1 MTIEKLNKINASMA
15 KYIGFLRNSYT
26 VWNPAFFISNFAR
39 DFEMAIANSA
49 AEIEREGG
57 ILEGYGL
64 DAKTFAKALSKTT
77 FSTMKALVKES
88 ALGFAG
94 AKLDPE
100 MQRYMDEWKAAGGQT
115 GFSYSETLNEVVA
128 KLNGL
133 TTKTPRQEAMQKAGD
148 FLSKYYANPVQ
159 FFKYVEGLNEA
170 FENSVRL
177 ASYIEAR
184 KAGMTASRSAQLSK
198 NITVNFN
205 KSGEYTP
212 GINSWF
218 LFFNASVQGSTR
230 LARSLRKNEMYVEQN
245 QGGTTNKWHNRLST
259 TGKISAGMVL
269 FSAMQTLSTWLLL
282 TKVKTASAT
291 TTRSQTT
298 GKSATGS
305 SWLDH
310 VTQSTSRSPT
320 D

>member
-1 MTIEKLNKINASMA
+1 MALNGMTIEKLNKINASMS

-133 TTKTPRQEAMQKAGD
+133 TTKTPRQEAMQEGGR
-148 FLSKYYANPVQ
+148 FLEQVLRQPSAVLQ
-159 FFKYVEGLNEA
+159 
-170 FENSVRL
+170 VR
-177 ASYIEAR
+177 
-184 KAGMTASRSAQLSK
+184 
-198 NITVNFN
+198 
-205 KSGEYTP
+205 
-212 GINSWF
+212 
-218 LFFNASVQGSTR
+218 
-230 LARSLRKNEMYVEQN
+230 
-245 QGGTTNKWHNRLST
+245 
-259 TGKISAGMVL
+259 
-269 FSAMQTLSTWLLL
+269 
-282 TKVKTASAT
+282 
-291 TTRSQTT
+291 
-298 GKSATGS
+298 
-305 SWLDH
+305 
-310 VTQSTSRSPT
+310 
-320 D
+320 